1 MADSRLT
8 CARAILA
15 GGVLAVLSGCAERLD
30 FDLRGSGAGG
40 TSGAAR
46 AVAQPRPDP
55 DGRGVISYSSFQVA
69 LARPGDT
76 VADVAERVG
85 LPPDELARYN
95 GLSPDSPLRNEEVV
109 ALPTRVAATSSA
121 GGGEIDIQTL
131 AGGAIDQAG
140 ASSSASDDP
149 PFQRQGSAR
158 TGREPKQ
165 HQVRPGETAF
175 TISRRYGVPVSALAD
190 WNGLGQDLALREGQ
204 YLMIPVV
211 ERRRVQTAAAVSA
224 PGEGSPT
231 PTPPSAS
238 RPLPTEDE
246 PPRTETPPSP
256 NLGSERTDIARLQP
270 PVSGNIIREYGRS
283 GNEGVDL
290 AAAAGASVVAAED
303 GEVAAIT
310 RDKDQAPIVV
320 LRHEGDLLTV
330 YANIDAVK
338 VSKGDR
344 VGRGQAIA
352 VVREGNPSF
361 LHFEVRR
368 GFDSVDPVPYIN

>member
-1 MADSRLT
+1 MAEFRLSG
-8 CARAILA
+8 ARAILA
-15 GGVLAVLSGCAERLD
+15 GGVFVALAGCAERLD
-30 FDLRGSGAGG
+30 FDLRGTGAGG

-76 VADVAERVG
+76 VADVAARVG
-85 LPPDELARYN
+85 LPADELARYN

-121 GGGEIDIQTL
+121 GGGEIDVQTL
-131 AGGAIDQAG
+131 ADSAIDQAG
-140 ASSSASDDP
+140 SRRTASDDP
-149 PFQRQGSAR
+149 PFRRQGSAR

-165 HQVRPGETAF
+165 HQVRPGETAY
-175 TISRRYGVPVSALAD
+175 TIARSYGVPVAALAD
-190 WNGLGQDLALREGQ
+190 WNGLGPDHELRQGQ

-211 ERRRVQTAAAVSA
+211 ERRRVRAAAVAA

-238 RPLPTEDE
+238 KPLPTEDE
-246 PPRTETPPSP
+246 SPRAETPPSP
-256 NLGSERTDIARLQP
+256 NLGSERTEVARLQP

-290 AAAAGASVVAAED
+290 AADAGTSVLAAED

-320 LRHEGDLLTV
+320 LRHDGDLLTV

-352 VVREGNPSF
+352 VVRAGDPSF

-368 GFDSVDPVPYIN
+368 GFDSVDPVPFIN